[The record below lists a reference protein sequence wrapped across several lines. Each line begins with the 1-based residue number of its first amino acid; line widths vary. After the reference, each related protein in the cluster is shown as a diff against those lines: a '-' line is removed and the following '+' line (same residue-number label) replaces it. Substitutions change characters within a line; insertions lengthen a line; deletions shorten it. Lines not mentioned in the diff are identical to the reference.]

1 MVPSELK
8 MQTKKMQKPMASIVK
23 EPSIV
28 ITKERIKAKYTYTV
42 EGYVRIVR
50 NKIMNLIC
58 QDVINL
64 ILFFYAKPININVKY
79 QSKIKV
85 ILIQPLDNDWDTLQ
99 NKIWKVFGPFD
110 DNEELK
116 HLHYKDGTVSKGTW
130 HSCRWDQNDIFEAV
144 IDYEEITE
152 KTEQINIGLSRY
164 YKSLGKEYNN
174 NFLAYCVENGFAD
187 DSLVDEFEEEDPQDC
202 MLAQFD
208 SNFPFKSEIIGN
220 KQKSAKIVE

>member
-85 ILIQPLDNDWDTLQ
+85 ILIQLLNNDWDTLQ
-99 NKIWKVFGPFD
+99 NKIWKVFGPF
-110 DNEELK
+110 E
-116 HLHYKDGTVSKGTW
+116 HYKFLLQLNYKHGTVSKGTW

-144 IDYEEITE
+144 IDDETTE
-152 KTEQINIGLSRY
+152 KIEQINIGLSRY
-164 YKSLGKEYNN
+164 YKSLGKTYNN

-187 DSLVDEFEEEDPQDC
+187 DSIADEFDEKPQDC

-208 SNFPFKSEIIGN
+208 SNFPFKSQINDN
-220 KQKSAKIVE
+220 KQKCA

>member
-1 MVPSELK
+1 MVPSEPK
-8 MQTKKMQKPMASIVK
+8 IQTKKIQKTIPYIVK

-64 ILFFYAKPININVKY
+64 ILFFYAKPININIKY

-85 ILIQPLDNDWDTLQ
+85 ILIQTLDNDWDTLQ
-99 NKIWKVFGPFD
+99 NKIWKVFGPFED
-110 DNEELK
+110 YEELK
-116 HLHYKDGTVSKGTW
+116 QLHYKDGTVSKGTW
-130 HSCRWDQNDIFEAV
+130 HSCRWDQNDIFEPD
-144 IDYEEITE
+144 IDVSTKKI
-152 KTEQINIGLSRY
+152 EQINIGLSRY
-164 YKSLGKEYNN
+164 YKSLGKEYIN
-174 NFLAYCVENGFAD
+174 NFLLYCEENGFED
-187 DSLVDEFEEEDPQDC
+187 DSLADEFDEEPQDC

-208 SNFPFKSEIIGN
+208 SNFPFKSQINDN
-220 KQKSAKIVE
+220 KQKCA